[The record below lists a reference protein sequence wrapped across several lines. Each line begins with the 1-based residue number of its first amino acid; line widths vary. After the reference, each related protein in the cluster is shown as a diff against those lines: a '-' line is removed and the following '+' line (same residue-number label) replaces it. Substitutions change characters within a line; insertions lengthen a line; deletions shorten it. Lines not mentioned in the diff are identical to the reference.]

1 MLTVMWVKVRMCRNV
16 FELACGRGEIFF
28 LLFILFLCTCVC
40 DSVCAC
46 RGVVVNLKCSTF
58 LAVISEY
65 STVSVIFP
73 LSSLLCS
80 LYWPCDPL
88 SSLESSDS
96 CLDLGPETGRL
107 QHV

>member
-1 MLTVMWVKVRMCRNV
+1 MRGWRDFFSFVYTHPVYVR
-16 FELACGRGEIFF
+16 
-28 LLFILFLCTCVC
+28 VC
-40 DSVCAC
+40 DSVRAC
-46 RGVVVNLKCSTF
+46 RGVVVNFKCSTF

-88 SSLESSDS
+88 SSLESLDS
-96 CLDLGPETGRL
+96 CVDLGPETGRL